1 MRPGLPV
8 SELDEKQLIFLV
20 VRNNR
25 QDYCYYRLFSAFNAR
40 MTLKNT
46 NSTNEKY
53 CQICSQKDCLKNV
66 AFGKC
71 AFSVYSLDLHVYL
84 VWTRQ
89 RTSGTYIYLTQS
101 SKNVLVSRQHTTS
114 TCFKNRIALTLVVIA
129 VVAATTVVSIESE
142 YTPCH

>member
-1 MRPGLPV
+1 M
-8 SELDEKQLIFLV
+8 KITAKF
-20 VRNNR
+20 
-25 QDYCYYRLFSAFNAR
+25 A
-40 MTLKNT
+40 LKR
-46 NSTNEKY
+46 
-53 CQICSQKDCLKNV
+53 KNV

-84 VWTRQ
+84 VCTRQ

-114 TCFKNRIALTLVVIA
+114 TCFKNRIALTLVVSA
-129 VVAATTVVSIESE
+129 VVAATTVVSIKSE